1 MITITRSLARQLR
14 AVFRRAGIG
23 KAYGGCGRRALFLAD
38 QDTLRIRAMSGS
50 AAVEYQAAHQG
61 GPVQVL
67 LPLDLFAACEG
78 SKPDPVQ
85 LDFSV
90 PDKVT
95 ASWTDKHVPV
105 MLDFDV
111 SAPDDTLPPFPP
123 LPSSFATNE
132 PDLWTALREASASTD
147 PNPTRA
153 AVGCIQV
160 RGSEGKL
167 VATDGRQ
174 LLIQS
179 GFTFPWTEEELLV
192 PASNVFGCRELPSDQ
207 PVYVGKTEDWA
218 TFRIGPWSISLK
230 LEKDA
235 RFPDVTRHVADPST
249 ATSRLCLAPDD
260 GDFLTDALPRLPCEE
275 DTNRPITLDL
285 NGQVLIRGKAADQ
298 SRATELTLSNSRLEG
313 DPITI
318 NSNREYLL
326 RAIRLGF
333 REVLL
338 YGNTVP
344 VLCDDG
350 RRQFVWMPLEVKAA
364 IPTGP
369 DLIRIASPQRPADSA
384 NGAHKHKQPRSKP
397 VMSEP
402 TTPATPPTVASGDKS
417 PAKRKRS
424 AQPPRGTIEQTIDLR
439 DALRATVVQANELIR
454 TLKQQKRETR
464 IVNSTLESLRQLQ
477 KVGA

>member
-23 KAYGGCGRRALFLAD
+23 KAYGGYGHRVLFLAD
-38 QDTLRIRAMSGS
+38 QDTLRIQAMSGS
-50 AAVEYQAAHQG
+50 AAVEYQAAHQD

-67 LPLDLFAACEG
+67 LPLDLLNACEG
-78 SKPDPVQ
+78 GKPDPVQ

-95 ASWTDKHVPV
+95 ASWTDKRVPV
-105 MLDFDV
+105 VRDFDA
-111 SAPDDTLPPFPP
+111 STPDDTIPPFPP

-132 PDLWTALREASASTD
+132 PDLWTALREAAASTD

-153 AVGCIQV
+153 ALSCIQF
-160 RGSEGKL
+160 RSGEGKI
-167 VATDGRQ
+167 VATDGQ
-174 LLIQS
+174 QALMQS
-179 GFTFPWTEEELLV
+179 GFSFPWSEDLLV

-207 PVYVGKTEDWA
+207 SIYVGKTEDWV
-218 TFRIGPWSISLK
+218 TFKTGPWAISLK

-235 RFPDVTRHVADPST
+235 RFPDVTRHFSDPR
-249 ATSRLCLAPDD
+249 AALSRLCLAPDD

-275 DTNRPITLDL
+275 ETNCPVTLDL
-285 NGQVLIRGKAADQ
+285 NGQVLIRGRAADS

-326 RAIRLGF
+326 RALRLGF

-338 YGNTVP
+338 YGNEQP
-344 VLCDDG
+344 ALCDDG
-350 RRQFVWMPLEVKAA
+350 RRQLVWALLTPGAA
-364 IPTGP
+364 IPSGP
-369 DLIRIASPQRPADSA
+369 DLIRIASTQRPAG
-384 NGAHKHKQPRSKP
+384 GASGHPQKRRRKTT
-397 VMSEP
+397 VSEP
-402 TTPATPPTVASGDKS
+402 TPQSTPTGEKPATKPKRTTTQ
-417 PAKRKRS
+417 AKTT
-424 AQPPRGTIEQTIDLR
+424 PIEQAIAFR
-439 DALRATVVQANELIR
+439 DALRTAVVQANELIR
-454 TLKQQKRETR
+454 SLKRQKREARLVQT
-464 IVNSTLESLRQLQ
+464 TLASLKQLQ